1 MLASIW
7 TLLAQYGGGGG
18 GGSKGG
24 GGGGAGYSA
33 GYWVVVAV
41 IAVVV
46 VAVAIFGIRWL
57 MSRRRPAPAADT
69 EQRRTD
75 RAA

>member
-1 MLASIW
+1 MLASVW

-18 GGSKGG
+18 GGGRGG
-24 GGGGAGYSA
+24 GGGGYSA

-46 VAVAIFGIRWL
+46 VAIAIFGIRWL
-57 MSRRRPAPAADT
+57 MSRRRSAPAAESD
-69 EQRRTD
+69 QRRTD